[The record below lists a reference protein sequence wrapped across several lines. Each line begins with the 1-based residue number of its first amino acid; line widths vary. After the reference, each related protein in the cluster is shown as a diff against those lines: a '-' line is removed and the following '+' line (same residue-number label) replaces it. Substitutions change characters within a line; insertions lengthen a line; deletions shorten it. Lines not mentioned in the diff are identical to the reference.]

1 MAKKRIFSF
10 VLVLS
15 IILSSIGIISDS
27 VEAVEASQYKR
38 FHSIDRGNIKAQG
51 EGYLLGYIDR
61 KVSEKNRMIT
71 TRIKQDENNKP
82 AYCLNYSLDSPKF
95 NGNEF
100 KRTNEKLNAKE
111 YTALMYG
118 YGGPHDKT
126 DKSLTLDE
134 RYYISQVAMY
144 AITNET
150 PEITKD
156 NLSKHIGNLVDSNK
170 SQLILNNINKLI
182 KEINENTLPLPEEG
196 IMPVE
201 IKGQVSPMKVKG
213 HYLESEKIQIIN
225 SNPEILLTI
234 DKKDLGS
241 AYFVD
246 ISGNKVDDHYVLA
259 GNEFKLR
266 IDIEDIA
273 KSGRVGFTV
282 SGRAVSLNP
291 YKYIQRYVN
300 DSGVNGKKIQKIA
313 WLGETNNTFSD
324 SIFIEYNGI
333 KRDIELTKTD
343 HNGKLLDGAEFE
355 LLDEGGNK
363 IQGPI
368 ETNNGKLVF
377 KDIPLGKYNIVET
390 KAPEGYV
397 SSNEKTLVEV
407 NEASKEPI
415 KINIKNRPIIG
426 GIEITKLDTISGE
439 KLSNAKFQI
448 KNENNEVI
456 GEGVTDENGIVRF
469 DELPYGKYT
478 YREIEAPKGYI
489 IDREE
494 HHFEIKEDGK
504 ILKAEVKNKRA
515 EKTIDLHRNTNK
527 STKETVPVSSNLEKN
542 TAKEMERGYLPKT
555 GTLDNSIF
563 YLLGLIFIGVGVY
576 FRKKRI

>member
-170 SQLILNNINKLI
+170 SELILNNINKLI
-182 KEINENTLPLPEEG
+182 KEINENTLTLPEEG

-291 YKYIQRYVN
+291 YKYIQRHAN

-343 HNGKLLDGAEFE
+343 YNGKLLDGVEFE
-355 LLDEGGNK
+355 LLDEEGNK

-390 KAPEGYV
+390 NAPKGYV
-397 SSNEKTLVEV
+397 LNNEKILVEV

-456 GEGVTDENGIVRF
+456 GEGVTDDKGIVRF
-469 DELPYGKYT
+469 DKLPYGKYT

-494 HHFEIKEDGK
+494 HHF
-504 ILKAEVKNKRA
+504 
-515 EKTIDLHRNTNK
+515 
-527 STKETVPVSSNLEKN
+527 
-542 TAKEMERGYLPKT
+542 
-555 GTLDNSIF
+555 
-563 YLLGLIFIGVGVY
+563 
-576 FRKKRI
+576 

>member
-170 SQLILNNINKLI
+170 SELILNNINKLI
-182 KEINENTLPLPEEG
+182 KEINENTLTLPEEG

-291 YKYIQRYVN
+291 YKYIQRHAN

-343 HNGKLLDGAEFE
+343 YNGKLLDGVEFE
-355 LLDEGGNK
+355 LLDEEGNK

-390 KAPEGYV
+390 NAPKGYV
-397 SSNEKTLVEV
+397 LNNEKILVEV

-456 GEGVTDENGIVRF
+456 GEGVTDDKGIVRF
-469 DELPYGKYT
+469 DKLPYGKYT

-504 ILKAEVKNKRA
+504 ILKAEVKNKKA
-515 EKTIDLHRNTNK
+515 EKAIDLHRNTNK
-527 STKETVPVSSNLEKN
+527 STKETVPLSSNLEKN
-542 TAKEMERGYLPKT
+542 TAKEMERGHLPKT

-576 FRKKRI
+576 FRRKYL

>member
-10 VLVLS
+10 ILVLS
-15 IILSSIGIISDS
+15 IVLSSIGIISDS
-27 VEAVEASQYKR
+27 VEAVEAPQYKR
-38 FHSIDRGNIKAQG
+38 FHSIDRGNIKAIG
-51 EGYLLGYIDR
+51 KGYLLGYIDR
-61 KVSEKNRMIT
+61 KDSKDVYMIT

-100 KRTNEKLNAKE
+100 KKTNEKLNAKE

-126 DKSLTLDE
+126 DKSLTTDE

-150 PEITKD
+150 REITKD
-156 NLSKHIGNLVDSNK
+156 NLSKHMGNNVDSHK
-170 SQLILNNINKLI
+170 SELILNNINKLI
-182 KEINENTLPLPEEG
+182 REINENTLPLPKEG

-201 IKGQVSPMKVKG
+201 IKGQVSPMKAKG

-225 SNPEILLTI
+225 SKPGGVLTI

-246 ISGNKVDDHYVLA
+246 LNGNKVDDYYILA
-259 GNEFKLR
+259 GNGFKLR
-266 IDIEDIA
+266 MDIKDA
-273 KSGRVGFTV
+273 GKSGKIGFTV
-282 SGRAVSLNP
+282 TGQAVSLTP
-291 YKYIQRYVN
+291 YKYIQRHEN

-324 SIFIEYNGI
+324 SMFIEYNGI
-333 KRDIELTKTD
+333 DRDIEITKTD

-355 LLDEGGNK
+355 LLDERGNK

-377 KDIPLGKYNIVET
+377 KDIPLGKYNIVES

-397 SSNEKTLVEV
+397 SSNEKILVEV

-426 GIEITKLDTISGE
+426 RLEITKLDTISGE
-439 KLSNAKFQI
+439 KLPNAKFQI

-478 YREIEAPKGYI
+478 YREIEAPKGYM

-504 ILKAEVKNKRA
+504 ILKAEVRNKKA
-515 EKTIDLHRNTNK
+515 EKAIDIHRNADK
-527 STKETVPVSSNLEKN
+527 STKETVPVASNLEKN
-542 TAKEMERGYLPKT
+542 TVKEMGKGYLPKT
-555 GTLDNSIF
+555 GTLDSSLF
-563 YLLGLIFIGVGVY
+563 YLLALIFIGVGIY
-576 FRKKRI
+576 FRRKLA

>member
-15 IILSSIGIISDS
+15 IILSSIRIISDS

-118 YGGPHDKT
+118 YGGSHDKT

-170 SQLILNNINKLI
+170 SELILNNINKLI
-182 KEINENTLPLPEEG
+182 KEINENILPLPEEG

-201 IKGQVSPMKVKG
+201 IKGQVSPMKAKG

-291 YKYIQRYVN
+291 YKYIQRHAN

-343 HNGKLLDGAEFE
+343 YNGKLLDGVEFE
-355 LLDEGGNK
+355 LLDEEGNK

-368 ETNNGKLVF
+368 ETNNGRLVF

-390 KAPEGYV
+390 NAPKGYV
-397 SSNEKTLVEV
+397 LNNEKILVEV

-504 ILKAEVKNKRA
+504 ILKAEVKNKKA
-515 EKTIDLHRNTNK
+515 EKAIDLHRNTNK
-527 STKETVPVSSNLEKN
+527 STKETVPLSSNLEKN
-542 TAKEMERGYLPKT
+542 TAKEMERGHLPKT

-576 FRKKRI
+576 FRRKYL

>member
-1 MAKKRIFSF
+1 MAKKRISSF
-10 VLVLS
+10 VLVLL
-15 IILSSIGIISDS
+15 IILSSIGIISDN

-61 KVSEKNRMIT
+61 KVSEKNYMIT

-100 KRTNEKLNAKE
+100 KRTSEKLNAKE
-111 YTALMYG
+111 YTALMYS

-126 DKSLTLDE
+126 NKYLTSDE

-150 PEITKD
+150 PEITEH
-156 NLSKHIGNLVDSNK
+156 NLSKHMGTLVDNDK
-170 SQLILNNINKLI
+170 SELILNNINKLI
-182 KEINENTLPLPEEG
+182 KEINENTLSLPEEG
-196 IMPVE
+196 IIPVE

-213 HYLESEKIQIIN
+213 NYLESEEIQIIN
-225 SNPEILLTI
+225 STPENLLTI
-234 DKKDLGS
+234 NKKDLGN

-246 ISGNKVDDHYVLA
+246 LKGNKVDDDYVLA
-259 GNEFKLR
+259 GNKFKLR
-266 IDIEDIA
+266 MDIEDAA
-273 KSGRVGFTV
+273 KGGKIGFTV
-282 SGRAVSLNP
+282 SGQAISLTP
-291 YKYIQRYVN
+291 YKYIQRYEN
-300 DSGVNGKKIQKIA
+300 DSGVNGEKIQNIA

-324 SIFIEYNGI
+324 SIFIEFNGI
-333 KRDIELTKTD
+333 KRDIEITKTD
-343 HNGKLLDGAEFE
+343 QNGNLLDGAEFE
-355 LLDEGGNK
+355 LLDERGNK

-368 ETNNGKLVF
+368 ETNNGRLVF

-397 SSNEKTLVEV
+397 LNNEKILVEV
-407 NEASKEPI
+407 NEVSKEPI
-415 KINIKNRPIIG
+415 KINIKNRLIMG

-439 KLSNAKFQI
+439 KLPNAKFQI

-456 GEGVTDENGIVRF
+456 GEGVTDDKGIVRF
-469 DELPYGKYT
+469 DKLPYGKYT

-504 ILKAEVKNKRA
+504 ILKAELRNKKARKATELHKN
-515 EKTIDLHRNTNK
+515 IDK
-527 STKETVPVSSNLEKN
+527 STKETLSVASNLEKN
-542 TAKEMERGYLPKT
+542 IAKEMGKVYLPKT
-555 GTLDNSIF
+555 GTLDNGVFPI
-563 YLLGLIFIGVGVY
+563 LGLIFIGVGVY
-576 FRKKRI
+576 FWKKHI